1 MRFQRSARYRI
12 INLSYVILDM
22 NTGMCQRRIIIR
34 TEGIEVIRIGLTG
47 TITTH
52 QFILKEHTD
61 FRNYREAVFFGGSN
75 LYGSNQVFLPVR
87 PQHTDWQ
94 LRTGQ
99 NHRLSQ
105 ILQHKAQGRSR
116 I

>member
-12 INLSYVILDM
+12 INLSHVILDM
-22 NTGMCQRRIIIR
+22 NTGMCQRGIIIR
-34 TEGIEVIRIGLTG
+34 TKGIEVISIGLTG
-47 TITTH
+47 TITAH
-52 QFILKEHTD
+52 QFILKEYAD
-61 FRNYREAVFFGGSN
+61 FRNYREAVFFGSSN
-75 LYGSNQVFLPVR
+75 LNGGNQVFLPVR

-105 ILQHKAQGRSR
+105 ILQHKAQG
-116 I
+116 